1 MATDWYKEVAQ
12 PEHKTSKGGG
22 SSTVDWWQES
32 TAAPLT
38 FGGDVQESPDP
49 AGVLTAARV
58 GMVED
63 PQARMAAY
71 ARERFPNDPNA
82 VQRYGIIDNDIVYR
96 GDDGQ
101 VYRETGTLGNV
112 AEYVGGKMA
121 GPMTGAAAGA
131 AVGGP
136 PGAALGGAAGLAY
149 TKLGGL
155 AQGDKQDA
163 GQNAFDIGLEGV
175 LSWAGAKIGDIIGK
189 KIANRRVAKD
199 LPKLSDADTQRLV
212 ATAERY
218 GIQLTPAE
226 ATNLGS
232 LIQRQTAL
240 GQGFDEASDTMRR
253 FYGDRAEAVT
263 RAVDDYIGQTPG
275 AYEAGLKGQQASS
288 EIIGNAIAERK
299 AEAGPLYRMAVR
311 PDNVVPT
318 QTSNA
323 MAGAGV
329 PAQQTALGE
338 LLSDPF
344 MAAQVKSVKGN
355 SLYRMQ
361 NLDDA
366 SLPVLDQVKKNIDDM
381 IAKAKQDNATNT
393 VRLLEQRRVELIDAT
408 DQAFPEYATARAA
421 FEGRS
426 PEVDALKQSRIGA
439 VADLEGE
446 RLAKAADMLIGGKGD
461 PSRVA
466 WARSQ
471 FEKAG
476 KMDDWNVVTRQWLR
490 DSFEKTRGSLSA
502 GDAMAGPKWRAAIF
516 GSQRDRDILSAA
528 LGKDEYKNLESLME
542 VLEAVGRVPK
552 QQSITAFATE
562 DAKRMA
568 VEAAPGKTA
577 LRNLDIS
584 SPMAELRELM
594 ISKDLDAWRQTLAEA
609 ITSPNGLDELKRL
622 RVLRG
627 LNPRSEKAIQIA
639 SGFLSRAA
647 SLGGEAVVS
656 PNTPDSIP
664 QMPAQAR

>member
-1 MATDWYKEVAQ
+1 MTDWYAEVTKPEHTTSQGGGSSVVDWYKETTT
-12 PEHKTSKGGG
+12 P
-22 SSTVDWWQES
+22 
-32 TAAPLT
+32 T
-38 FGGDVQESPDP
+38 FGADVKDSPEP
-49 AGVLTAARV
+49 SGFLRGARI
-58 GMVED
+58 GTVED
-63 PQARMAAY
+63 PQAKMAAY
-71 ARERFPNDPNA
+71 ARARFPNDPNA
-82 VQRYGIIDNDIVYR
+82 VARYGMIDGDVVYR

-101 VYRETGTLGNV
+101 VYRETNTLGDV
-112 AEYVGGKMA
+112 GEWVGGSFA
-121 GPMTGAAAGA
+121 GPTAGA
-131 AVGGP
+131 SIGAVVGGP
-136 PGAALGGAAGLAY
+136 IGAGIGGAAGTAY
-149 TKLGGL
+149 TKLAGL

-163 GQNAFDIGLEGV
+163 GGNAFDIGLSGV
-175 LSWAGAKIGDIIGK
+175 LEWAGAKVGQILSR

-199 LPKLSDADTQRLV
+199 LPKLNDADTQRLI
-212 ATAERY
+212 ATAQRY

-263 RAVDDYIGQTPG
+263 KAVDDYIGQTPG
-275 AYEAGLKGQQASS
+275 AYEAGMQGRQAAQAV
-288 EIIGNAIAERK
+288 IDNAVAARK

-318 QTSNA
+318 ETSGA

-329 PAQQTALGE
+329 PAQRTRLGQ
-338 LLSDPF
+338 LLDDPF
-344 MAAQVKSVKGN
+344 MAAQVNAVTGN
-355 SLYRMQ
+355 PLYRMG
-361 NLDDA
+361 NLDSGA
-366 SLPVLDQVKKNIDDM
+366 LPVLDQVKKNLDDA
-381 IAKAKQDNATNT
+381 IKVAQREGRNNEA
-393 VRLLEQRRVELIDAT
+393 RLLQERWTELVEAT
-408 DQAFPEYATARAA
+408 DEAFPEYATARAA

-426 PEVDALKQSRIGA
+426 PEVDALKNSRIGQ
-439 VADLEGE
+439 VAGLEGE

-466 WARSQ
+466 WARAQ

-476 KMDDWNVVTRQWLR
+476 KLDDWNTVTRQWLR

-502 GDAMAGPKWRAAIF
+502 GDAMAGPKWRNAIF

-528 LGKDEYKNLESLME
+528 LGKEEYANLNSLMD

-584 SPMAELRELM
+584 SPMAELRELL

-609 ITSPNGLDELKRL
+609 ITSPDGLKELQKL

-627 LNPRSEKAIQIA
+627 LSPRSEKAVQIA
-639 SGFLSRAA
+639 TA
-647 SLGGEAVVS
+647 SLGRLAVLGG
-656 PNTPDSIP
+656 
-664 QMPAQAR
+664 AQAVAPTPPDRIPPATSAGRTR

>member
-1 MATDWYKEVAQ
+1 MGKYADLLASEMQ
-12 PEHKTSKGGG
+12 HGTSQGQASPNAMVGG
-22 SSTVDWWQES
+22 E
-32 TAAPLT
+32 LT
-38 FGGDVQESPDP
+38 WGADVQDSPET
-49 AGVLTAARV
+49 AGLGTSLRAGAI
-58 GMVED
+58 ED

-71 ARERFPNDPNA
+71 ARARFPDDPNA
-82 VQRYGIIDNDIVYR
+82 VSRYGMLDGDVVYR
-96 GDDGQ
+96 GDDGN
-101 VYRETGTLGNV
+101 VYRETG
-112 AEYVGGKMA
+112 MA
-121 GPMTGAAAGA
+121 GNAAEFLGRETLPFLGAAAGTV
-131 AVGGP
+131 VGGP
-136 PGAALGGAAGLAY
+136 LGAGLGAAAGRGYQRVA
-149 TKLGGL
+149 GL
-155 AQGDKQDA
+155 AQGDRQSVGD
-163 GQNAFDIGLEGV
+163 NALDMGLEGV
-175 LSWAGAKIGDIIGK
+175 LSWASAKVGQILGK

-212 ATAERY
+212 ATAQKY

-263 RAVDDYIGQTPG
+263 RAVDDFIGQTPG
-275 AYEAGLKGQQASS
+275 AYEAGLQGQQAASGV
-288 EIIGNAIAERK
+288 IANARAARQ

-311 PDNVVPT
+311 PDNVVPAE
-318 QTSNA
+318 TSGA

-329 PAQQTALGE
+329 PAQRTAIGQ
-338 LLSDPF
+338 LLDDPF
-344 MAAQVKSVKGN
+344 MAQQVRAVKGN
-355 SLYRMQ
+355 SLYGMGQ
-361 NLDDA
+361 MDDA

-381 IAKAKQDNATNT
+381 IEVAKRAGEGNK
-393 VRLLEQRRVELIDAT
+393 VRLLEQRRVALVNAT
-408 DQAFPEYATARAA
+408 DEAFPEYATARAV
-421 FEGRS
+421 FEQAS
-426 PEVDALKQSRIGA
+426 PEVTALENSRIGQ
-439 VADLEGE
+439 VAKLEGE

-476 KMDDWNVVTRQWLR
+476 KLDDWNTLTRQWLR
-490 DSFEKTRGSLSA
+490 DSFEKTRGSLAA
-502 GDAMAGPKWRAAIF
+502 GDAMAGPKWRAAVF

-528 LGKDEYKNLESLME
+528 LGSKDYKALESLMD

-594 ISKDLDAWRQTLAEA
+594 ISRDLDAWRQTLAEA
-609 ITSPNGLDELKRL
+609 ITSPQGLDELKRL

-639 SGFLSRAA
+639 SGFLGRVAE
-647 SLGGEAVVS
+647 LGAEAVVV
-656 PNTPDSIP
+656 PTPPDTRP
-664 QMPAQAR
+664 PMPARGRP